1 MLLTWKVSLEM
12 TSIPYRA
19 HLARYLIHVEPNL
32 ICIHFNAVRGSL
44 LFLHFS
50 IALFSTH
57 SPSFVDRHTASMADE
72 VKIDKQ
78 AFHDRLSHFISA
90 WRADKR
96 SNDALF
102 SGVGSIVLLMGKNEG
117 NITFQ
122 KNNAMHV

>member
-1 MLLTWKVSLEM
+1 
-12 TSIPYRA
+12 
-19 HLARYLIHVEPNL
+19 
-32 ICIHFNAVRGSL
+32 
-44 LFLHFS
+44 
-50 IALFSTH
+50 
-57 SPSFVDRHTASMADE
+57 MADE

-122 KNNAMHV
+122 KNNAMHVWCTLKPTYNGKGLTDMMSYSFGFLDMNFLQR